1 MKREYKGFVAG
12 LLVAGV
18 IAGTIGTAGA
28 VVGRTQA
35 ALDYNNIK
43 ISLNG
48 QTITPKDA
56 NGNTVEP
63 FAING
68 TTYLPVRAVGEAL
81 GLDVDWDGA
90 TNTALLSGGTEAGI
104 DPVVMDAYIYQL
116 DRLKSISDAAKST
129 KELAQLIMGSE
140 ALASSGW
147 LDINSIN
154 SMKKTN
160 ADSIDATN
168 DYVDVIEA
176 GIRTGDRM
184 EVVMRL
190 GIKDVRDALA
200 DLQIANSYLGTG
212 SMTSDYYSSGLS
224 KARTVSSSMDYGY
237 SQIYAEVQTLIW
249 GD

>member
-81 GLDVDWDGA
+81 GLDVQWNGDTKTVLLKGDAAETDLDAVQLMGFYKILSESFDDLVDVA
-90 TNTALLSGGTEAGI
+90 EALHLGTMQGMVNDVVEDASSEHAGETYGDVVKGNLSDDLSLVEDHYNNCRPLLSDDDIA
-104 DPVVMDAYIYQL
+104 L
-116 DRLKSISDAAKST
+116 
-129 KELAQLIMGSE
+129 MGSYKSLTQRIIGYIDSAVAGQAAE
-140 ALASSGW
+140 LPSVVW
-147 LDINSIN
+147 LDCN
-154 SMKKTN
+154 MGTVN
-160 ADSIDATN
+160 ADI
-168 DYVDVIEA
+168 
-176 GIRTGDRM
+176 GFWRTYQNAFD
-184 EVVMRL
+184 
-190 GIKDVRDALA
+190 
-200 DLQIANSYLGTG
+200 
-212 SMTSDYYSSGLS
+212 
-224 KARTVSSSMDYGY
+224 
-237 SQIYAEVQTLIW
+237 
-249 GD
+249 

>member
-176 GIRTGDRM
+176 GIRTG
-184 EVVMRL
+184 L
-190 GIKDVRDALA
+190 HSL
-200 DLQIANSYLGTG
+200 TG
-212 SMTSDYYSSGLS
+212 G
-224 KARTVSSSMDYGY
+224 G
-237 SQIYAEVQTLIW
+237 
-249 GD
+249 

>member
-56 NGNTVEP
+56 NGNTV
-63 FAING
+63 
-68 TTYLPVRAVGEAL
+68 EAL

-184 EVVMRL
+184 EEVMRL